1 MTFDELKKNKPTTS
15 WVEYDEDG
23 EFFTEENISAT
34 NKILDTYINNL
45 QKLGENPT
53 EVEVMQVVKEVV
65 ININELNIEHD
76 HLIETMEREDL
87 YEFIDTAARIAG
99 LESEEDITEEL
110 AGMVKKLHTWHL
122 NLLLHKTLSPYSSI
136 RK

>member
-1 MTFDELKKNKPTTS
+1 MTFDELKKTKPTTS

-34 NKILDTYINNL
+34 NTALDTYINHL
-45 QKLGENPT
+45 EQLGKNPN

-65 ININELNIEHD
+65 LKLNELNIEHD
-76 HLIETMEREDL
+76 HFIETMEREDL

-99 LESEEDITEEL
+99 LESEEDITEE
-110 AGMVKKLHTWHL
+110 W
-122 NLLLHKTLSPYSSI
+122 
-136 RK
+136 REW

>member
-34 NKILDTYINNL
+34 NNVLDTYINNL
-45 QKLGENPT
+45 QQLGENPT

-65 ININELNIEHD
+65 MKLNELNIEHD
-76 HLIETMEREDL
+76 HFIETMEREDL

-99 LESEEDITEEL
+99 LESEEDITEE
-110 AGMVKKLHTWHL
+110 W
-122 NLLLHKTLSPYSSI
+122 
-136 RK
+136 REW